1 MTIIELCH
9 MVVIFF
15 TVSQVIWNIWQYN

>member
-1 MTIIELCH
+1 MTSIELCH

-15 TVSQVIWNIWQYN
+15 TQGQVIWNIWRYN